1 MSVLHPEC
9 GAAPRSA
16 LRYRPGGTGQTNG
29 SGPVRARQS
38 PSRSDVR
45 ATTASVV
52 ADDLTLEEGE
62 VYAPPRRRNVSP
74 APRQKAAPPARARP
88 RVRPLL
94 WLSGCL
100 LLTVLLWIGITQ
112 VIAWG
117 TGVFDL
123 MRYGNP
129 RTFQMDAVVGQGDSP
144 QHPSHFVAINLHGQ
158 IVILDFPVDD
168 PSRAREFEVSSL
180 LGQNADQVVVTLRF
194 LDLNHDGKPEM
205 IIDAGE
211 TQTFL
216 VNASGTFRPPS
227 PSEQQQIL
235 RAFQQG

>member
-1 MSVLHPEC
+1 MSVLHPER
-9 GAAPRSA
+9 GVAPPSA
-16 LRYRPGGTGQTNG
+16 LRSRPIGASQTNG
-29 SGPVRARQS
+29 SGPTQARKSS
-38 PSRSDVR
+38 PRSGARSTISSAVPE
-45 ATTASVV
+45 
-52 ADDLTLEEGE
+52 DLGLEEEE
-62 VYAPPRRRNVSP
+62 VPAPPRRRSVPPSH
-74 APRQKAAPPARARP
+74 RQQAALSAHARP
-88 RVRPLL
+88 YVHPLL

-100 LLTVLLWIGITQ
+100 LLTVLLWIGMTQ
-112 VIAWG
+112 VLAWG
-117 TGVFDL
+117 TGVLDL

-158 IVILDFPVDD
+158 IVILDFPAGD

-205 IIDAGE
+205 IIDVGE
-211 TQTFL
+211 AQVFL
-216 VNASGTFRPPS
+216 VNANGTFRPPG

-235 RAFQQG
+235 RAGN